1 MNTSLAADIYAW
13 EQLSLSSSSTTT
25 TINNNDNDNDDNDNA
40 TEGMSPTHGFSSSVM
55 RLLVSERKVIH
66 SMLFCRY

>member
-13 EQLSLSSSSTTT
+13 EQLSSSTTT
-25 TINNNDNDNDDNDNA
+25 TINNDDNDNDDNDNA
-40 TEGMSPTHGFSSSVM
+40 TEGMGSTHGFSSSVM